1 MKLVVDEDEAA
12 RLLTETA
19 EHEASVQLKDGGLDV
34 GNDVHLMDLY
44 AYEIADLVKQRKV
57 SPVQVVEAC
66 LERIESRDE
75 ILNSF
80 VYIAK
85 DKALSE
91 AKKQEMT
98 LARGGFLGVLA
109 GVPVAVKDLQDAK
122 GMPTSSGVLPLV
134 HHIATEDSIH
144 VARLKAAGAIIIGK
158 TNTPAFGYTCIT
170 KNRAFGVCRNPFDLS
185 KSPGGSSGGSAAAVA
200 GRLVPL
206 ATSTDGG
213 GSIRIPATL
222 CGVFGVKPTRGLI
235 PRPAP
240 RIQEKRMQNWL
251 QVTYE
256 GPTAR
261 CVKDAAL
268 YMHVCSGYHS
278 LDPSS
283 IPYTPETHPDTSFL
297 RLVEDG
303 GPGNHASPSLFP
315 KRLNIAFS
323 MSLGIVPELESEIE
337 HTIRIAI
344 KSIQGNLKHRVTE
357 LSDSELELPDFQE
370 DWSRHIQAQTYE
382 ALRET
387 SLVTNPKER
396 DSLDRSFTK
405 PWKGIESGGQKNYVD
420 SLGDLSKKIGEN
432 DFKLAKLFDKYDLL
446 ITPVVPYY
454 HFPAEGPL
462 PTTINGHAASPN
474 IISGILMP
482 FNYSGH
488 PSCVIRAGMVKNHG
502 MKDVKTNR
510 QLEMPVG
517 FQVVAQR
524 HQDFKLLAF
533 ALQYE
538 KLSNPFKQ
546 WPEFPFLSSSKAEAK
561 RGTIS
566 HRSDADSSRL

>member
-1 MKLVVDEDEAA
+1 
-12 RLLTETA
+12 
-19 EHEASVQLKDGGLDV
+19 
-34 GNDVHLMDLY
+34 
-44 AYEIADLVKQRKV
+44 
-57 SPVQVVEAC
+57 
-66 LERIESRDE
+66 
-75 ILNSF
+75 
-80 VYIAK
+80 
-85 DKALSE
+85 
-91 AKKQEMT
+91 
-98 LARGGFLGVLA
+98 
-109 GVPVAVKDLQDAK
+109 
-122 GMPTSSGVLPLV
+122 
-134 HHIATEDSIH
+134 
-144 VARLKAAGAIIIGK
+144 
-158 TNTPAFGYTCIT
+158 
-170 KNRAFGVCRNPFDLS
+170 
-185 KSPGGSSGGSAAAVA
+185 
-200 GRLVPL
+200 
-206 ATSTDGG
+206 
-213 GSIRIPATL
+213 
-222 CGVFGVKPTRGLI
+222 
-235 PRPAP
+235 
-240 RIQEKRMQNWL
+240 
-251 QVTYE
+251 
-256 GPTAR
+256 
-261 CVKDAAL
+261 
-268 YMHVCSGYHS
+268 MHVCSGYHS

-488 PSCVIRAGMVKNHG
+488 PSCVIRAGKF
-502 MKDVKTNR
+502 KTSSIS
-510 QLEMPVG
+510 P
-517 FQVVAQR
+517 
-524 HQDFKLLAF
+524 KL
-533 ALQYE
+533 
-538 KLSNPFKQ
+538 
-546 WPEFPFLSSSKAEAK
+546 
-561 RGTIS
+561 TIIQEWLKTM
-566 HRSDADSSRL
+566 A